1 MIRRKNVRIK
11 DIAKRLGI
19 SGATVSQALNHPK
32 EVNRSTRQEV
42 LSLCEELGY
51 AKPLKGKK
59 RTYHIAVIS
68 RDSYNFANDFYA
80 KVCEQLLDYAKQQKY
95 NLIFEA
101 WPDEQDLVPWAISR
115 NRIDGVIILG
125 NILREK
131 ALLIKQQQLPL
142 VLCGHPLPDVELHT
156 VMPDGKSG
164 SYQACKHLIEL
175 GHKRI
180 ATISGGAIFDP
191 VSRDRIEGYRYALI
205 ESGITV
211 AEEYIMIADFHLY
224 SHADKALEK
233 LLALKEPPTAIV
245 CASDT
250 IAYRVHETLTAKKIT
265 VPREI
270 SLTGFDNFAL
280 PEYARGVLP
289 KLTTV
294 EVNVKELAKYTLD
307 ILYELM
313 EEPTKVAWRYTLPVK
328 LVAGETTG
336 KPASAGKPKK

>member
-1 MIRRKNVRIK
+1 MRRKSIRIK
-11 DIAKRLGI
+11 DIARKLGI
-19 SGATVSQALNHPK
+19 SIATVSQALNHPK

-42 LSLCEELGY
+42 LNLCEELGY
-51 AKPLKGKK
+51 IKPLKGKK

-68 RDSYNFANDFYA
+68 RDTYNFANDFYA
-80 KVCEQLLDYAKQQKY
+80 KVCEQLLLYAKQQKY
-95 NLIFEA
+95 NLIFEP
-101 WPDEQDLVPWAISR
+101 WPDEQTELPLSISR
-115 NRIDGVIILG
+115 RRIDGVIILG
-125 NILREK
+125 HIRREQ

-142 VLCGHPLPDVELHT
+142 VLCGHPLPDIELHT

-175 GHKRI
+175 GHQRI

-205 ESGITV
+205 EAGITV
-211 AEEYIMIADFHLY
+211 AEEYIMVADFHLY
-224 SHADKALEK
+224 THADTALEK
-233 LLALKEPPTAIV
+233 LLALKAPPTAIV
-245 CASDT
+245 CACDT
-250 IAYRVHETLTAKKIT
+250 IAYKVHETLTGKKIS
-265 VPREI
+265 VPHDV

-294 EVNVKELAKYTLD
+294 EVDVKELAKYTLN
-307 ILYELM
+307 ILFELM

-328 LVAGETTG
+328 LVTGATTG
-336 KPASAGKPKK
+336 KPK

>member
-1 MIRRKNVRIK
+1 MNRRKNIRIK

-19 SGATVSQALNHPK
+19 SVATVSQALNHPK

-51 AKPLKGKK
+51 VKPLKGKK

-68 RDSYNFANDFYA
+68 RDCYNFANDFYA
-80 KVCEQLLDYAKQQKY
+80 KVCEQLLHCAKQQKY

-101 WPDEQDLVPWAISR
+101 WGDDQADLPLSISR
-115 NRIDGVIILG
+115 RRIDGVIILG
-125 NILREK
+125 NIHREK

-142 VLCGHPLPDVELHT
+142 VLCGHPLPDLELHT

-164 SYQACKHLIEL
+164 SYQACKHLIDL
-175 GHKRI
+175 GHKKI
-180 ATISGGAIFDP
+180 ATIAGGAIFDP

-205 ESGITV
+205 ESGLTV
-211 AEEYIMIADFHLY
+211 AEEYIMIANFHLY
-224 SHADKALEK
+224 SHADQALAK

-250 IAYRVHETLTAKKIT
+250 IAYRIHETLTAKKIR
-265 VPREI
+265 VPHEL

-280 PEYARGVLP
+280 PEYAKGVLP

-294 EVNVKELAKYTLD
+294 EVNVKELAKYTLE
-307 ILYELM
+307 ILLELM
-313 EEPTKVAWRYTLPVK
+313 AEPTKVAWRYTLPVK
-328 LVAGETTG
+328 LVTGETTG
-336 KPASAGKPKK
+336 KPR

>member
-1 MIRRKNVRIK
+1 MRRKSVRIK

-19 SGATVSQALNHPK
+19 SVATVSQALNHPK
-32 EVNRSTRQEV
+32 EVNRSTRQGV
-42 LSLCEELGY
+42 LALCEELGY
-51 AKPLKGKK
+51 SKPLKGKK

-68 RDSYNFANDFYA
+68 RDTYNFANDFYA
-80 KVCEQLLDYAKQQKY
+80 KVCEQLLMYAKRQKY

-101 WPDEQDLVPWAISR
+101 WPDEQAELPWSISR
-115 NRIDGVIILG
+115 RKIDGVVILG
-125 NILREK
+125 SILREK

-164 SYQACKHLIEL
+164 SYQACRHLIEL
-175 GHKRI
+175 GHKKI

-205 ESGITV
+205 ESGLTV
-211 AEEYIMIADFHLY
+211 AEEYIVIADFHLY
-224 SHADKALEK
+224 THADKALDK
-233 LLALKEPPTAIV
+233 LFDLADPPTAIV

-250 IAYRVHETLTAKKIT
+250 IAYKVHETLAGRKIC
-265 VPREI
+265 VPREV

-280 PEYARGVLP
+280 PEYAKGVLP

-294 EVNVKELAKYTLD
+294 EVNVQELAKYTLD
-307 ILYELM
+307 ILLELM

-328 LVAGETTG
+328 LMIGATTG
-336 KPASAGKPKK
+336 KPK

>member
-1 MIRRKNVRIK
+1 MNRRKSVRIK

-19 SGATVSQALNHPK
+19 SVATVSQALNHPK

-42 LSLCEELGY
+42 LTLCEELGY
-51 AKPLKGKK
+51 VRPLKGKK

-68 RDSYNFANDFYA
+68 RDTYNFANDFYA
-80 KVCEQLLDYAKQQKY
+80 KVCEQLLLHAKAQKY
-95 NLIFEA
+95 NLIFEP
-101 WPDEQDLVPWAISR
+101 WPDEQDALPWSISR
-115 NRIDGVIILG
+115 QRIDGVIILG
-125 NILREK
+125 SILREK
-131 ALLIKQQQLPL
+131 AQLIKQQQLPL
-142 VLCGHPLPDVELHT
+142 VMCGHPLPDIELHT
-156 VMPDGKSG
+156 VLPDGKSG

-175 GHKRI
+175 GHKKI

-205 ESGITV
+205 ESGLTV

-233 LLALKEPPTAIV
+233 LLALKDPPTAIV

-250 IAYRVHETLTAKKIT
+250 IAYRVHETLTGKKIK
-265 VPREI
+265 VPQQI

-280 PEYARGVLP
+280 PEYAKGVLP
-289 KLTTV
+289 KLTSV

-307 ILYELM
+307 ILLELM

-328 LVAGETTG
+328 LIAGATSA
-336 KPASAGKPKK
+336 KPARGG

>member
-1 MIRRKNVRIK
+1 MRRKSIRIK
-11 DIAKRLGI
+11 DIARKLRI
-19 SGATVSQALNHPK
+19 SVATVSQALNHPK
-32 EVNRSTRQEV
+32 EVNRATRQDI

-51 AKPLKGKK
+51 VKPLKGKK

-68 RDSYNFANDFYA
+68 RDTYNFANDFYA
-80 KVCEQLLDYAKQQKY
+80 KVCEQLLLCAKQQKY
-95 NLIFEA
+95 NLIFEP
-101 WPDEQDLVPWAISR
+101 WPDEQAELPLSISR
-115 NRIDGVIILG
+115 RRIDGVIVLG
-125 NILREK
+125 QIRREQ

-142 VLCGHPLPDVELHT
+142 VLCGHPLPDIELHT

-175 GHKRI
+175 GHKKI

-205 ESGITV
+205 EAGLTV
-211 AEEYIMIADFHLY
+211 VEEYIVIADFHLY
-224 SHADKALEK
+224 THADQALDK
-233 LLALKEPPTAIV
+233 LFALDDPPTAIV

-250 IAYRVHETLTAKKIT
+250 LAYKVHETLTAKKIA
-265 VPREI
+265 VPHQV

-280 PEYARGVLP
+280 PEYAKGVLP

-294 EVNVKELAKYTLD
+294 EVDVKELAKYTLE
-307 ILYELM
+307 ILFNLM

-328 LVAGETTG
+328 LITGATTG
-336 KPASAGKPKK
+336 KPK